1 MTNWCLLMYFGGF
14 DLNRIHCQGYFFQHQ
29 QQIKLE
35 TKLAPH
41 WCRFRYVSLTGLI
54 KAPRFPHRVP
64 VRGGMGEDKAEI
76 VSAHISHLGS
86 NRKMQ
91 ISFRSVGFAFELHNT
106 VTLEM
111 MTFVA

>member
-1 MTNWCLLMYFGGF
+1 MTNWCLLVDFGGF
-14 DLNRIHCQGYFFQHQ
+14 DLNRIQYLAYFFQHRE
-29 QQIKLE
+29 QIKLE
-35 TKLAPH
+35 TKLALH
-41 WCRFRYVSLTGLI
+41 CCRFRNVSLTGLI
-54 KAPRFPHRVP
+54 KAQRSPPRVP
-64 VRGGMGEDKAEI
+64 VRGGMGDDKAEI

-91 ISFRSVGFAFELHNT
+91 ISFRSVGFVFELHNT

>member
-1 MTNWCLLMYFGGF
+1 MLFRSHG
-14 DLNRIHCQGYFFQHQ
+14 
-29 QQIKLE
+29 
-35 TKLAPH
+35 
-41 WCRFRYVSLTGLI
+41 CRFKNVSLTGLI
-54 KAPRFPHRVP
+54 KAPLSPPRVP
-64 VRGGMGEDKAEI
+64 LRGGMGEDKVEI

-106 VTLEM
+106 VTLGM